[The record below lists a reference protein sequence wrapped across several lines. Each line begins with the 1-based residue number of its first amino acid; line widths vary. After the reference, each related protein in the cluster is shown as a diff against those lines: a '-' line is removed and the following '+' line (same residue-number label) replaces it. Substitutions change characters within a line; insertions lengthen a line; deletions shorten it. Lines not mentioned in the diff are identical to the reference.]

1 MMCCVEK
8 KISKLKFLNYDFRQ
22 CNIHKLVVTR
32 ETFFDVLNQSKL
44 YQGSIDTHV
53 DILKSFY
60 LYVINSGIDTSKNI
74 KEKSPITYNGESCF
88 EIDTNIINN
97 TIIIREIATVCE
109 RNNIKLWIEIKSGT
123 HCLIYKD
130 E

>member
-1 MMCCVEK
+1 MVCCVERE
-8 KISKLKFLNYDFRQ
+8 ISKLKFLNYDFRE
-22 CNIHKLVVTR
+22 CEIRKLVVTR

-44 YQGSIDTHV
+44 YQGNIDTHI

-60 LYVINSGIDTSKNI
+60 LYLINSGIDTSKNI

-123 HCLIYKD
+123 QILIYKD